1 MTHDRTSLKNA
12 ATREV
17 AAERV
22 GSMFGVPVIFYAVRA
37 DDSGRI
43 VTQYAV
49 SETRGLD
56 GSPAQDSDQAIRFT
70 ARFDDSCHN
79 GAETFAMT
87 CDLLGPVL
95 RTRLAARRPNIGGGA
110 DHDAITA
117 AFPEVRGLLRWHLCS
132 TRGPMHYI
140 ANTLYLAGDRD
151 CYGLRAGESR
161 QIIGRN
167 GPAWLLRVLADDGTE
182 SDLPQAYSCNTQDG
196 PEPPPSPGRLV
207 WRPWCRIGEGKARDL
222 DAARRAACWPDAT
235 DADLMAEPAELKA
248 ALESRLPSLLAE
260 FERDMRAAGFRWP
273 ERRED
278 GEAAA

>member
-22 GSMFGVPVIFYAVRA
+22 GSMFGVPVRFFAVRA

-43 VTQYAV
+43 VTQFAV

-87 CDLLGPVL
+87 CALLGPVL
-95 RTRLAARRPNIGGGA
+95 RTRFSWRRPDIGGGA
-110 DHDAITA
+110 DHDAIAA

-132 TRGPMHYI
+132 TDGPMHYI

-167 GPAWLLRVLADDGTE
+167 GPAWRLRVLTDDGTE
-182 SDLPQAYSCNTQDG
+182 SDLPQAYSSDTQDG

-207 WRPWCRIGEGKARDL
+207 WRPWCRIGKGKARDL
-222 DAARRAACWPDAT
+222 DAARRAACWPDAA
-235 DADLMAEPAELKA
+235 DADLMAEPAALKA
-248 ALESRLPSLLAE
+248 ALEARLPSLLAE
-260 FERDMRAAGFRWP
+260 FERDMRAAGFILP
-273 ERRED
+273 
-278 GEAAA
+278 GEFEA